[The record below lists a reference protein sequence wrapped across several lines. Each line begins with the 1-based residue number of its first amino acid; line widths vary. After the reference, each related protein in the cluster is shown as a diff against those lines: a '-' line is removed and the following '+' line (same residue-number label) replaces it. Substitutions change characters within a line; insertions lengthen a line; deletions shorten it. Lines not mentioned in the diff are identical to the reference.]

1 METQMHVAPGPA
13 MSRSGESELDRYLD
27 AIDDATT
34 ICRTAVDVY
43 LANGPDGTCWQQA
56 KRISEQLRRLDD
68 MQQEIE
74 MAVPAQTLVGG
85 LFGELMDPLT
95 GVGRLLKDMK
105 RQITGFAIESGFSGP
120 GRRVPAHLVPD
131 VQELADEVC
140 AAVDALVD
148 GCRSSMLWE
157 EEPAT
162 PAHEERSVS
171 WYEGQADRLST
182 QLIKKIF
189 GDEVLDVESQLPLA
203 QLIEEIDRVA
213 DYAES
218 IDRELR
224 SGRMDATSGVGGR
237 DSQ

>member
-1 METQMHVAPGPA
+1 
-13 MSRSGESELDRYLD
+13 MSRSGASDLHRYLD

-34 ICRTAVDVY
+34 IFRSAVDVY
-43 LANGPDGTCWQQA
+43 LANGSDGACWQQA

-68 MQQEIE
+68 LQQEIE
-74 MAVPAQTLVGG
+74 MAVPAQPLASG
-85 LFGELMDPLT
+85 LFAELMDPLT
-95 GVGRLLKDMK
+95 GVSPLLKDMK
-105 RQITGFAIESGFSGP
+105 RQITSFAIESGFSGP
-120 GRRVPAHLVPD
+120 GRRVPSHLVPD

-148 GCRSSMLWE
+148 DCRSSLLSR
-157 EEPAT
+157 EPAM
-162 PAHEERSVS
+162 PGHEKRSVS

-189 GDEVLDVESQLPLA
+189 ADEVLDVESQLLLA

-224 SGRMDATSGVGGR
+224 GGRMDVMAGPGGR
-237 DSQ
+237 DSH

>member
-1 METQMHVAPGPA
+1 
-13 MSRSGESELDRYLD
+13 MSRLGESDLDSYLD

-34 ICRTAVDVY
+34 IFRSAVDVY
-43 LANGPDGTCWQQA
+43 LANGPDGACWQQA

-74 MAVPAQTLVGG
+74 MAVPTQTPVGG
-85 LFGELMDPLT
+85 LMDPLT

-105 RQITGFAIESGFSGP
+105 RQVTGFAIESGFSGP
-120 GRRVPAHLVPD
+120 GRRVPAHLVPE

-148 GCRSSMLWE
+148 DCRASMPWAE
-157 EEPAT
+157 RAKPGHA
-162 PAHEERSVS
+162 ERSVS
-171 WYEGQADRLST
+171 WYEGQADRLSS
-182 QLIKKIF
+182 QLIRKIF
-189 GDEVLDVESQLPLA
+189 TDEVLDVESQLPLA

-218 IDRELR
+218 IDREVR

-237 DSQ
+237 DSH

>member
-1 METQMHVAPGPA
+1 METQMHVAPRPA
-13 MSRSGESELDRYLD
+13 MSRSGESDLDRYLD

-34 ICRTAVDVY
+34 IFRSAVDVY
-43 LANGPDGTCWQQA
+43 LANGPDGACWQQA

-85 LFGELMDPLT
+85 LFAELMDPLT

-148 GCRSSMLWE
+148 DCRASMPWA
-157 EEPAT
+157 EPAK
-162 PAHEERSVS
+162 PGHAERSVS
-171 WYEGQADRLST
+171 WYEGQADRLSS
-182 QLIKKIF
+182 QLIRKIF
-189 GDEVLDVESQLPLA
+189 ADEVLDVESQLPLA

-218 IDRELR
+218 IDREVR

-237 DSQ
+237 DSH

>member
-1 METQMHVAPGPA
+1 METQVQAA
-13 MSRSGESELDRYLD
+13 SRSVTSRSIESDLDSYLD
-27 AIDDATT
+27 AIADATA
-34 ICRTAVDVY
+34 IFREAVDAY
-43 LANGPDGTCWQQA
+43 LNSESEGACWRHA
-56 KRISEQLRRLDD
+56 GKLSDHLRLLDD
-68 MQQEIE
+68 LQQKFETRIHPQS
-74 MAVPAQTLVGG
+74 ALGNLVCG
-85 LFGELMDPLT
+85 MIDPLN
-95 GVGRLLKDMK
+95 GVSRLLKDMK

-148 GCRSSMLWE
+148 DCRASMPWA
-157 EEPAT
+157 EPAK
-162 PAHEERSVS
+162 PGHAERSVS
-171 WYEGQADRLST
+171 WYEGQADRLSS

-189 GDEVLDVESQLPLA
+189 ADEVLDVESQLPLA

-218 IDRELR
+218 IDREVR

-237 DSQ
+237 DSH